1 MKCIKKWKKYLLY
14 YENAKNI
21 EINGRIEVKKSGKT
35 TEYYQTLIQD
45 NIKIRKYIK
54 KYDVSLLNIK
64 KVEEIAK
71 MKLLK

>member
-1 MKCIKKWKKYLLY
+1 M
-14 YENAKNI
+14 
-21 EINGRIEVKKSGKT
+21 KKSGKT
-35 TEYYQTLIQD
+35 IKYYQTLIQD